1 MTMSPAVA
9 CARLF
14 SRPEGTVVLSHLI
27 HLTQK
32 RVVPPEAPDS
42 VLRFIEGQRALVALI
57 LSLIQQGQHE
67 RNLP

>member
-1 MTMSPAVA
+1 MTPAVA

-14 SRPEGTVVLSHLI
+14 ARPEGAVVLAHLI
-27 HLTQK
+27 HLTRE
-32 RVVPPEAPDS
+32 RVIPPEASDA
-42 VLRFIEGQRALVALI
+42 VLRFTEGQRALVALI